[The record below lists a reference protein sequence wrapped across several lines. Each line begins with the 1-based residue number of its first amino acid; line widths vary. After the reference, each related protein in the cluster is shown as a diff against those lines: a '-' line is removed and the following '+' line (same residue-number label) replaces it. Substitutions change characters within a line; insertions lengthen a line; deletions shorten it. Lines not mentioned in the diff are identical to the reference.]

1 MYSFS
6 YTSAPGCKRII
17 LDPGFLD
24 SLNQPNVSLRFDPLD
39 AIVEEGVK
47 LESGEVVP
55 VDVIIFGTGYNLVS
69 LVYSG
74 FKRRLSPSPAP
85 CGS

>member
-1 MYSFS
+1 M
-6 YTSAPGCKRII
+6 
-17 LDPGFLD
+17 DPGFLD

-47 LESGEVVP
+47 LKSGEVVP

-69 LVYSG
+69 LAYSG
-74 FKRRLSPSPAP
+74 FKRKLSPSPAP